1 MNSLCKRVDGSNI
14 EYTSSSLALIIT
26 LSIVLCDVEIKFTYK
41 AIVVKDTGI
50 GQQGM
55 PYRIWTA
62 VLRS

>member
-1 MNSLCKRVDGSNI
+1 MNGSNV
-14 EYTSSSLALIIT
+14 EYTPSRLALTIP
-26 LSIVLCDVEIKFTYK
+26 LSIVLCDVEIKFKYK

-55 PYRIWTA
+55 LYRIWTA